1 MHEAPRQR
9 SNHFC
14 PVEVPSSIGTDE
26 EQVSQPSTWA
36 LPFRMHCTLAGSEK
50 SQQKGAIVSCR
61 PP

>member
-1 MHEAPRQR
+1 MHEAPWQR

-14 PVEVPSSIGTDE
+14 PVEVPSSIRTDQ

-36 LPFRMHCTLAGSEK
+36 PPFRMHRTSAGSEK
-50 SQQKGAIVSCR
+50 SQQKGAIVSCH